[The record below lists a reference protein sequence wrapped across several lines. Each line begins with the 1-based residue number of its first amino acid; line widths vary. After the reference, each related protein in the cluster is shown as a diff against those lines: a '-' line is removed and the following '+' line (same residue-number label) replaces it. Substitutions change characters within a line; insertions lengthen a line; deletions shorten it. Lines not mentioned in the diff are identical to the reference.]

1 MYFRSPI
8 LAVEI
13 KNYSSMGID
22 AKTKEKQEIVKRYFD
37 AERKLI
43 LADEE
48 ISRLNSE
55 IETLRNESERK
66 DEKIQTLLS
75 HING

>member
-1 MYFRSPI
+1 MYFRSLI

-13 KNYSSMGID
+13 KNYSAMGID
-22 AKTKEKQEIVKRYFD
+22 TKTKEKQEIVKRYFD